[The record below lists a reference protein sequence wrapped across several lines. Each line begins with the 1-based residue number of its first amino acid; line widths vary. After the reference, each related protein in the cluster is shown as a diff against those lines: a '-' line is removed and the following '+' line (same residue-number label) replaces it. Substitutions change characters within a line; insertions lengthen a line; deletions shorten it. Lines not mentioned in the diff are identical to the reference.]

1 MKRITIWTLALVSLL
16 GLVSVV
22 SAATP
27 TKTAAPA
34 KTAATAKT
42 AAPAKTAATA
52 KVASTA
58 KVATLVDL
66 NTAPSSD
73 LEALPGI
80 GKAYAAKIVAG
91 RPYANKTQLLAKKI
105 LPKAT
110 YDKIAALVIAKK
122 K

>member
-22 SAATP
+22 SAAT
-27 TKTAAPA
+27 PA

-66 NTAPSSD
+66 NTAPSAD